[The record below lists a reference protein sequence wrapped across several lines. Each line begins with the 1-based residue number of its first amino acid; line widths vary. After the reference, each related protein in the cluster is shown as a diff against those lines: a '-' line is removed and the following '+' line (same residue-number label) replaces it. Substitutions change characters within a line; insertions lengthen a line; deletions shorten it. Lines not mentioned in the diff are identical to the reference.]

1 MGEKGLDVYD
11 NFMREIAI
19 YGAGGFGREVAC
31 LIRMINESNLKPEW
45 NLIGFFDD
53 NPALKGQPIS
63 HYGICLGGVDE
74 LNRWERPLAVVIA
87 IGNPQSLRKT
97 AENINNP
104 NVTFPN
110 LIAPDTIFLDKEHLI
125 MGRGNIICPRCT
137 LSCDVVMADFNI
149 LVGNNPIGHDVK
161 IGSYNVVMPSVNIC
175 GGVQMGDCNMLGVQS
190 VVLQY
195 MKIGDNVQLGA
206 NSVLMRNAKNDGSY
220 FGNPARQT
228 SST

>member
-45 NLIGFFDD
+45 NLIGCFAA

-195 MKIGDNVQLGA
+195 MKIGNNVQLGA

>member
-1 MGEKGLDVYD
+1 
-11 NFMREIAI
+11 MREIVI
-19 YGAGGFGREVAC
+19 LGAGGFGREVAC
-31 LIRMINESNLKPEW
+31 LIRMINESRQEPKW

-63 HYGICLGGVDE
+63 HYGICLGGGEE
-74 LNRWERPLAVVIA
+74 LNRWERPLAVAIA

-97 AENINNP
+97 AESIDNA

-110 LIAPDTIFLDKEHLI
+110 LIAPDTIFLDKELLK
-125 MGRGNIICPRCT
+125 MGRGNIVCPRCT
-137 LSCDVVMADFNI
+137 LSCDVAMGDFNL

-161 IGSYNVVMPSVNIC
+161 MGSYNVVMPSVNIC

-195 MKIGDNVQLGA
+195 MKIGNNVQLGA
-206 NSVLMRNAKNDGSY
+206 NSVLMTETEERGLVSWGIGAGY
-220 FGNPARQT
+220 
-228 SST
+228 